1 LAYTGFTKY
10 LGFEPNDSEYK
21 VMGLASYGIPNL
33 DINKIFG
40 FKNGKPKRKVMAY
53 VYNWRKSTHLFDLFG
68 EPARDNNS
76 QVTEFHENLA
86 ASAQLKLEQ
95 SALDFSLKALKK
107 YKENSLVLSGGVAL
121 NVKMNMVLRDKLPL
135 NKFFVQ
141 PVSSDAGLALGCVG
155 YVYKYLT
162 NRQPAKLD
170 SLYLGPDI
178 SEYSLDFLKLN
189 TKISVQ
195 NYDNISDC
203 IDQVAL
209 YISRG
214 AVIAWMQGR
223 MEFGPRALGARS
235 ILADPRNEKNRDH
248 VNSKIKFREL
258 FRPFCPSM
266 LKTDFQKY
274 ISTDSK
280 YDISQSLPFM
290 IEAFKVNDLAKLE
303 IPAVVH
309 VDNTIRPQVLDEDLP
324 INFNNPY
331 FLLLQKFKKITSIG
345 VILNASLN
353 RRGEPIA
360 SSPSEGLDILVNT
373 DLDYLVIGKTIIEK
387 IK

>member
-1 LAYTGFTKY
+1 
-10 LGFEPNDSEYK
+10 
-21 VMGLASYGIPNL
+21 
-33 DINKIFG
+33 
-40 FKNGKPKRKVMAY
+40 
-53 VYNWRKSTHLFDLFG
+53 
-68 EPARDNNS
+68 
-76 QVTEFHENLA
+76 
-86 ASAQLKLEQ
+86 
-95 SALDFSLKALKK
+95 
-107 YKENSLVLSGGVAL
+107 
-121 NVKMNMVLRDKLPL
+121 
-135 NKFFVQ
+135 
-141 PVSSDAGLALGCVG
+141 
-155 YVYKYLT
+155 
-162 NRQPAKLD
+162 
-170 SLYLGPDI
+170 
-178 SEYSLDFLKLN
+178 
-189 TKISVQ
+189 
-195 NYDNISDC
+195 
-203 IDQVAL
+203 
-209 YISRG
+209 
-214 AVIAWMQGR
+214 

-331 FLLLQKFKKITSIG
+331 FLLLQKFKKITGIG
-345 VILNASLN
+345 VILNTSLN